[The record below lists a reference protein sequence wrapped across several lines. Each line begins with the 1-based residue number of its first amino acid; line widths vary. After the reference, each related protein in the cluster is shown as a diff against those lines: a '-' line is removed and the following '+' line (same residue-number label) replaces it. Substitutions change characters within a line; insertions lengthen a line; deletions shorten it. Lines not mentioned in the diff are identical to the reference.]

1 MASTYE
7 SPETVVIS
15 EAGPTVAALK
25 GVSDAFSTGLKKYGE
40 MRNAEAAANKKRQ
53 AELAKA
59 VYIDPEKY
67 FERIQKNEGSAAL
80 QNQALE
86 LFRKNTELSLEVRS
100 GIGGTEVLQKRNQ
113 TIKKLNQ
120 LVGYAEAETTF
131 KENWIANGDER
142 IKNMS
147 NQGGASAL
155 DEQFWSAANI
165 LSGLEDGKVE
175 TTYVNGAQYYT
186 FTGKELEKPY
196 KVPSVAFL
204 SKELPKVPQWDKS
217 VKDALIQIGLID
229 DDGKLTM
236 DARKMTKE
244 KYYENAREAVT
255 KVAAGFAKKDL
266 HSVNSIVVDVMGEKD
281 QYPEGRATGQISPEF
296 EGSVINKDYQK
307 KFKNSTGDYS
317 MANNIPQWYGI
328 DPKPIPARE
337 KALNRKIAK
346 YKKDSNTW
354 KETFEEKKSLFG
366 FGKNPKGGSYTGSI
380 DMFKD
385 TQEKD
390 ENGNLVNVLEPNF
403 IKALSEIGPGY
414 RVVST
419 TGGSGGTEVTVS
431 RTNNKGGTVT
441 FVEGSTA
448 QNFIDKLYNY
458 EFEGDEG
465 YGPEQA
471 KAFANQ
477 FIKDGGIK
485 PQLPN

>member
-15 EAGPTVAALK
+15 EAGPTIAALK
-25 GVSDAFSTGLKKYGE
+25 GVSDVFSTGLKKYGE
-40 MRNAEAAANKKRQ
+40 MRNAEAVANKKRQ

-59 VYIDPEKY
+59 IYIDPEKY
-67 FERIQKNEGSAAL
+67 FERIQKNEGSIAV
-80 QNQALE
+80 QDQALE
-86 LFRKNTELSLEVRS
+86 LFRKNTELSLQVRS
-100 GIGGTEVLQKRNQ
+100 GIGGPEVLQKRNE

-131 KENWIANGDER
+131 KQNWIANGDER

-147 NQGGASAL
+147 NQGGASVL

-165 LSGLEDGKVE
+165 LSGIEDGKVE
-175 TTYVNGAQYYT
+175 TTYVNGVQYYT
-186 FTGKELEKPY
+186 FTGKGLKKPY

-229 DDGKLTM
+229 NDGKLTM

-244 KYYENAREAVT
+244 KYYENAREAIT

-266 HSVNSIVVDVMGEKD
+266 HSVNSIVVDIMGEEY
-281 QYPEGRATGQISPEF
+281 QYPEGRGTGQISPEF
-296 EGSVINKDYQK
+296 EGSVINPDYQK
-307 KFKNSTGDYS
+307 KFKNSTGDYG
-317 MANNIPQWYGI
+317 MANNVPRWYGI
-328 DPKPIPARE
+328 DPEPPSASD
-337 KALNRKIAK
+337 KALNRKIAQ
-346 YKKDSNTW
+346 YKSDSNIW

-366 FGKNPKGGSYTGSI
+366 FGKNPKGGAYTGSI

-390 ENGNLVNVLEPNF
+390 EDGNLVNVLEPNF

-465 YGPEQA
+465 YGPDQA
-471 KAFANQ
+471 KTFANQ
-477 FIKDGGIK
+477 FIKDGRVK
-485 PQLPN
+485 LTLP